1 MLVGTILILVAY
13 WAVVVYIVRSLV
25 VATRR
30 TPKPNTSAVAD
41 KPMLTRRAAKR
52 RANKAAGRVLSQ
64 AEFNQMYA
72 NGRPTMPSQAEPK
85 VEHIRRRRECEC
97 EYCMEPTLRNDEFDP
112 PSLRGDIP
120 EEYL

>member
-72 NGRPTMPSQAEPK
+72 NFYFQGVPEP
-85 VEHIRRRRECEC
+85 EPEDERERRTR
-97 EYCMEPTLRNDEFDP
+97 
-112 PSLRGDIP
+112 
-120 EEYL
+120 

>member
-1 MLVGTILILVAY
+1 MWILGAIFFTVVILLVLVFC
-13 WAVVVYIVRSLV
+13 WALV
-25 VATRR
+25 T
-30 TPKPNTSAVAD
+30 VAD

>member
-25 VATRR
+25 VATRQ

-72 NGRPTMPSQAEPK
+72 NGRPTMPSQVEP
-85 VEHIRRRRECEC
+85 E
-97 EYCMEPTLRNDEFDP
+97 DEFERRAPRHAAIQRMAQDAVDQ
-112 PSLRGDIP
+112 GVYDKFV
-120 EEYL
+120 EGE

>member
-1 MLVGTILILVAY
+1 MWILGAIFFTVVILLVLVFC
-13 WAVVVYIVRSLV
+13 WALV
-25 VATRR
+25 T
-30 TPKPNTSAVAD
+30 VAD
-41 KPMLTRRAAKR
+41 KPMPSRRAAKR
-52 RANKAAGRVLSQ
+52 RDNKAAGRVLSQ